1 MILILELILPITLI
15 LGKHFLPTQVKWNC
29 MKWSLKSLPVVKL
42 CSSVGY
48 FKIQCKTESDSLES
62 FPFLQTFP
70 GWTLVLENSVV
81 LCNRTLCHHVSKTIS
96 PTPYLTLF
104 YLPTPPPTAPHTH
117 IYSTVVKRQTQCQ
130 TEERT
135 RGFSKKLKSQR

>member
-96 PTPYLTLF
+96 PTPSLNLQPNSPYLWLF
-104 YLPTPPPTAPHTH
+104 NFLLKPLVL
-117 IYSTVVKRQTQCQ
+117 S
-130 TEERT
+130 
-135 RGFSKKLKSQR
+135 FKLFLVEH